1 MADVPPPFAL
11 HFAEGVEHFNA
22 GRFWEAHESWE
33 TLWLVS
39 DSEMRQFL
47 QGLIQLAAAY
57 LHLRRAN
64 FSGSIRLFDAALGRL
79 EAIPDGY
86 CGVAISDLTH
96 HARDSRDLGAR
107 AKGSLSDPSDL
118 SASAPT
124 IVLTADW
131 RSRVPPD

>member
-1 MADVPPPFAL
+1 MADVPPPFAV

-33 TLWLVS
+33 TIWLVS

-57 LHLRRAN
+57 LHLGRAN

-79 EAIPDGY
+79 ATIPDGY
-86 CGVAISDLTH
+86 CGVAISDLTR
-96 HARDSRDLGAR
+96 HARDSRDRGAL
-107 AKGSLSDPSDL
+107 AKGDVSTPG
-118 SASAPT
+118 
-124 IVLTADW
+124 IVLAAGW
-131 RSRVPPD
+131 KSLIPRG